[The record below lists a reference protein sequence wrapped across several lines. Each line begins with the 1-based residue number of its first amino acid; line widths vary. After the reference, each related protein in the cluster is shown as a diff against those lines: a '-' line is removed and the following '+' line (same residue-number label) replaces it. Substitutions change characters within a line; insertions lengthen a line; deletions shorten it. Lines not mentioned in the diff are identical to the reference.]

1 MRGTLAV
8 CGIDVAT
15 ANRVITN
22 GDGVDSLQLFAV
34 LTGKDV
40 ETMIYNAGRRQVNQG
55 NYRLGAIQ
63 AKRLKALNW
72 WVRARICE
80 QEKVNE
86 YGVEWTIAAC
96 QEAMLL
102 MDIKR
107 TTRERSSSATI
118 PEKFNPDHF
127 TAGIL
132 QFQTYLQSC
141 FLGVEGTRLDYVTRG
156 NNGDPGP
163 DYSTRTEQTVWKA
176 SLEGPDYEIDCSD
189 VWTKLKAWTLERW
202 LGMDS

>member
-1 MRGTLAV
+1 
-8 CGIDVAT
+8 
-15 ANRVITN
+15 
-22 GDGVDSLQLFAV
+22 
-34 LTGKDV
+34 
-40 ETMIYNAGRRQVNQG
+40 MIYNAGRRQVNQG
-55 NYRLGAIQ
+55 GYCRGAIQ

-72 WVRARICE
+72 WVRARIRE
-80 QEKVNE
+80 QEEVNG

-107 TTRERSSSATI
+107 TTRERSSLATM

-132 QFQTYLQSC
+132 QFQTYLQS

-156 NNGDPGP
+156 DDGDPGP
-163 DYSTRTEQTVWKA
+163 DYSTRTEQTVWKVRITRLIA
-176 SLEGPDYEIDCSD
+176 AMFGPS
-189 VWTKLKAWTLERW
+189 
-202 LGMDS
+202 

>member
-1 MRGTLAV
+1 
-8 CGIDVAT
+8 
-15 ANRVITN
+15 
-22 GDGVDSLQLFAV
+22 
-34 LTGKDV
+34 
-40 ETMIYNAGRRQVNQG
+40 MIYNAGRRQVNQG
-55 NYRLGAIQ
+55 GYRLGAIQ
-63 AKRLKALNW
+63 AKRLKPIKW

-80 QEKVNE
+80 QEEVSG

-102 MDIKR
+102 MDIER
-107 TTRERSSSATI
+107 ATRERSSSATM

-132 QFQTYLQSC
+132 QLQTYLQS

-156 NNGDPGP
+156 DNGDPGP

-176 SLEGPDYEIDCSD
+176 SLEGPHYKIDCSD
-189 VWTKLKAWTLERW
+189 VWTKLKAWTLETAGWEWICDFDVR
-202 LGMDS
+202 GA

>member
-1 MRGTLAV
+1 
-8 CGIDVAT
+8 
-15 ANRVITN
+15 
-22 GDGVDSLQLFAV
+22 
-34 LTGKDV
+34 
-40 ETMIYNAGRRQVNQG
+40 
-55 NYRLGAIQ
+55 
-63 AKRLKALNW
+63 
-72 WVRARICE
+72 
-80 QEKVNE
+80 
-86 YGVEWTIAAC
+86 
-96 QEAMLL
+96 
-102 MDIKR
+102 MDIER
-107 TTRERSSSATI
+107 NTRERSSLATM

>member
-1 MRGTLAV
+1 MANQPPVNSNHNEMRDTLAV

-15 ANRVITN
+15 ANRVIN
-22 GDGVDSLQLFAV
+22 ANSDGVDSLQWFAV

-55 NYRLGAIQ
+55 GYRLGAIQ
-63 AKRLKALNW
+63 AKRLKALKW

-80 QEKVNE
+80 QEEVNG

-102 MDIKR
+102 MDIER
-107 TTRERSSSATI
+107 ATRERSSSATM

-132 QFQTYLQSC
+132 QLQTYLQS
-141 FLGVEGTRLDYVTRG
+141 GG
-156 NNGDPGP
+156 NAIGLCYPWRQWRPGSRP
-163 DYSTRTEQTVWKA
+163 
-176 SLEGPDYEIDCSD
+176 
-189 VWTKLKAWTLERW
+189 
-202 LGMDS
+202 

>member
-1 MRGTLAV
+1 MANRPPANPNHNEMRDTLAV

-15 ANRVITN
+15 ANRVIDAN
-22 GDGVDSLQLFAV
+22 GDGVDSLQSFAV

-40 ETMIYNAGRRQVNQG
+40 ETLLYNAGRRQVNQG
-55 NYRLGAIQ
+55 GYRLGAIQ

-80 QEKVNE
+80 QEEVNG

-96 QEAMLL
+96 QETMLL
-102 MDIKR
+102 MDIER
-107 TTRERSSSATI
+107 TTRERSSLATM
-118 PEKFNPDHF
+118 PEKYNPDHF

-132 QFQTYLQSC
+132 QFQTYLQS
-141 FLGVEGTRLDYVTRG
+141 FLGVDGTRLDYVTRG
-156 NNGDPGP
+156 DDGDPGP

-176 SLEGPDYEIDCSD
+176 SLEGPY
-189 VWTKLKAWTLERW
+189 
-202 LGMDS
+202 